1 MRRWTL
7 TAALVALAT
16 PALAGKVFVSNE
28 RGNTITVIDSE
39 TWEVIEEFPAG
50 NRPRGITIS
59 PDGTKVYVCASDDD
73 LVRVFDAET
82 YEELHTLPSGPDPEL
97 FVLHP
102 SGNPL
107 YIANEDDNLVTV
119 TDVESRSILA
129 EVPVG
134 VEPEGMGISPDADF
148 VVNTS
153 ETTNMAHFISTEDYE
168 IKNNVLV
175 DQRPRYAQY
184 TADGTR
190 LYVSSEIGGTVS
202 VMDIAEDG
210 TPTLATKISFEVP
223 GVQPEWLQ
231 PVGVKVTE
239 DGSRVFVAL
248 GPANRVAVID
258 GESLEVIDYIVVGQ
272 RVWQL
277 AFTPD
282 QRYLITTN
290 GNSNDVTVI
299 DVEAEEA
306 VQTIQVGQQP
316 WGVVVQPDMEKGAE

>member
-1 MRRWTL
+1 MKQLLLSAAL
-7 TAALVALAT
+7 TALAAS
-16 PALAGKVFVSNE
+16 PALANKVFVSNE
-28 RGNTITVIDSE
+28 RGNTVTVIDSE
-39 TWEVIEEFPAG
+39 TWEVLEEFDAG
-50 NRPRGITIS
+50 NRPRGITIA
-59 PDGTKVYVCASDDD
+59 PDGSELYVCASDDD
-73 LVRVFDAET
+73 LVRVFDPET

-97 FVLHP
+97 FVIHP

-119 TDVESRSILA
+119 VDTETHEVLA

-134 VEPEGMGISPDADF
+134 VEPEGMGISPNTQY

-153 ETTNMAHFISTEDYE
+153 ETTNMAHFINTETYE
-168 IKNNVLV
+168 IEHNLLV

-190 LYVSSEIGGTVS
+190 LFVSSEIGGTVS

-210 TPTLATKISFEVP
+210 TPTLVEKIEFEVP
-223 GVQPEWLQ
+223 GVLPEWLQ

-239 DGSRVFVAL
+239 DGSRIFVAL

-258 GESLEVIDYIVVGQ
+258 GESLEVLDYIIVGQ

-282 QRYLITTN
+282 ERYLISTN
-290 GNSNDVTVI
+290 GNSNDITVI

-306 VQTIQVGQQP
+306 IQTVQVGQQP
-316 WGVVVQPDMEKGAE
+316 WGVVVAPD